1 MLRKISRI
9 DVFQLALST
18 ALTFGA
24 SSAWATGIVEN
35 FESYP
40 VGSFPVPTWQDVGTV
55 DPTPPISPLPSGNV
69 VLTTDA
75 FGNPTQAFSTVSA
88 LASSAGI
95 FQNVAASSF
104 STLHADIRV
113 DQYSDKPA
121 STVEDW
127 AMQLTFAQKAINFS
141 VTPQVGLYASSFNQG
156 WRLFFI
162 GADSGSA
169 DIDLGVPAP
178 VGEWFSVELSLN
190 ALTGGYDATI
200 ADTLTGAILT
210 HDTGLLPDW
219 TAADN
224 VFDTVAFFKG
234 DLSVGDTIGDV
245 GVVDNINVTASVP
258 EPPVWLMLIAGM
270 AALMKLRAAR
280 GSARHGQ
287 LRPNMGAILGA
298 KFGNRPG
305 FYLRVKA

>member
-1 MLRKISRI
+1 MLRKLSRI

-18 ALTFGA
+18 ALAFAA

-40 VGSFPVPTWQDVGTV
+40 VGSFPAPTWQDVGAV
-55 DPTPPISPLPSGNV
+55 DPTPPISPLPSGDV
-69 VLTTDA
+69 VVTTDA

-95 FQNVAASSF
+95 FQDVATSSF
-104 STLHADIRV
+104 YTLHADIRV

-121 STVEDW
+121 STFEDW
-127 AMQLTFAQKAINFS
+127 AMQLTFAQKAINFA
-141 VTPQVGLYASSFNQG
+141 VTPQVGIYASSFNQG

-178 VGEWFSVELSLN
+178 VGEWFSVGLNLN

-210 HDTGLLPDW
+210 HDTGVLPDW

-270 AALMKLRAAR
+270 AALMKIRAAR
-280 GSARHGQ
+280 QSTGQRQ
-287 LRPNMGAILGA
+287 LRPKMRETLGA
-298 KFGNRPG
+298 NFCDRP
-305 FYLRVKA
+305 LRMKA